1 MTPGMDAASLE
12 PETSTDGKSCTPQT
26 TVKKLPWLDG
36 RNSRT
41 VSTTPTKRLV
51 TNASSPSPPER
62 LLSHQSPVAKGKR
75 VAGRRLTITVNPQV
89 SGSSPSPVA
98 RHRQSQARRAP
109 NTHNDSLPADNQASY
124 RRNRLHEQQE
134 VAIAHHHRAS
144 EQDGSGDVRPR
155 ADHPESSDSMFP
167 TDVIS
172 STSPEVVSRAQM
184 TPSQPAPIR
193 RGLERVG
200 NRRLSN
206 AIEGLED
213 MVQEAI
219 EIADETTDQLHVEE
233 IYEIIEDARVAL
245 QDASAEPAKHLMAT
259 TSPLVLSESP
269 KEIGNISLVI
279 PEAHDDVHRGSVA
292 FDWAYSQQHR
302 RSDSKSSSSSSS
314 DIEERRHV
322 NFGTQSDLLLPPQP
336 TQTAPRDH
344 VDFVLRPAARD
355 ESRGRSRQRLNGD
368 SAVPT
373 RRHRHRHD
381 SRHVPN
387 KSRSRRR
394 QYMSS
399 TSSLSGSSLDE
410 EEIRVN
416 PYGNT
421 LTVREQARNHT
432 FNLHRQHRRQ
442 PIARNWSKSKKRLAA
457 IIACINTAL
466 LGIIVGIY
474 VGQQITRVAAPTDRA
489 QAGEVP
495 RIQYTLADEKHQVVV
510 GNAV

>member
-1 MTPGMDAASLE
+1 MEAPSV
-12 PETSTDGKSCTPQT
+12 DGKACTPRT
-26 TVKKLPWLDG
+26 TAKKLPWLDG
-36 RNSRT
+36 RNSGT
-41 VSTTPTKRLV
+41 LSTTPTKRPV
-51 TNASSPSPPER
+51 THASSPSPPER
-62 LLSHQSPVAKGKR
+62 LLSHQPSGVKAKR
-75 VAGRRLTITVNPQV
+75 VAGRRLTISVNPQV

-109 NTHNDSLPADNQASY
+109 ITHNDSPLPKNQASH
-124 RRNRLHEQQE
+124 RPNDMHEQQE
-134 VAIAHHHRAS
+134 VLIVQHHRAP
-144 EQDGSGDVRPR
+144 EQDGSGDARPQ
-155 ADHPESSDSMFP
+155 ADHPESSDSMFL
-167 TDVIS
+167 TEVIS
-172 STSPEVVSRAQM
+172 STSPEIVSRAQM

-219 EIADETTDQLHVEE
+219 EIVDETIDPRHVED

-245 QDASAEPAKHLMAT
+245 QDASADPAKHLMAT

-269 KEIGNISLVI
+269 KEIANISLVI
-279 PEAHDDVHRGSVA
+279 PEAHNDVHRGSVA
-292 FDWAYSQQHR
+292 FDWAYHQQHR
-302 RSDSKSSSSSSS
+302 RSDSTSSSSSSS

-355 ESRGRSRQRLNGD
+355 ESRGRSRRRLNGD

-381 SRHVPN
+381 SRHVP

-394 QYMSS
+394 QYVSS
-399 TSSLSGSSLDE
+399 SSSLSGSSFDE

-421 LTVREQARNHT
+421 LTVREQAQNHT

-442 PIARNWSKSKKRLAA
+442 PIARNWSKSKKRFAA

-474 VGQQITRVAAPTDRA
+474 VGQQIMRVAAPTD
-489 QAGEVP
+489 
-495 RIQYTLADEKHQVVV
+495 LA
-510 GNAV
+510 